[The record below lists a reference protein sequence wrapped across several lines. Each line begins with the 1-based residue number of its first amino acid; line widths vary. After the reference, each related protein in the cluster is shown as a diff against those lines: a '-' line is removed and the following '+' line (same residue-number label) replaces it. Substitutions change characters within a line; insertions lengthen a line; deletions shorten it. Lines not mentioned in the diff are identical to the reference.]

1 MTSPVPLLAIAAYSG
16 TGKTTLLTQLIP
28 LLKAFGIRVGMI
40 KHTHH
45 DMDIDTPGKDSYRLR
60 KAGAEQTLVASANRW
75 ALMTETPAQSQ
86 PDLAWLAGRMD
97 RTKLDLVLVEGFRHE
112 KIPKIV
118 LYRQETGHDVATL
131 IDDDTLAIASDVP
144 VDVSVPQLN
153 LNHPPAIAEFIRRWL
168 DARQSFL

>member
-1 MTSPVPLLAIAAYSG
+1 MTSAVPLLAIAAYSG

-28 LLKAFGIRVGMI
+28 LLQESGIRVGII

-45 DMDIDTPGKDSYRLR
+45 EMDIDTPGKDSYRLR
-60 KAGAEQTLVASANRW
+60 EAGADQTLVANAKRW
-75 ALMTETPAQSQ
+75 ALMTETPDQAE

-97 RTKLDLVLVEGFRHE
+97 HTSLDLVLVEGFRHE

-118 LYRQETGHDVATL
+118 LHRQDTGHNTTDL

-144 VDVSVPQLN
+144 LNVSVPQFD
-153 LNHPPAIAEFIRRWL
+153 LNHPHAIAMFICQWL
-168 DARQSFL
+168 DAR